1 MRESVMLREIAR
13 RVDWVLVG
21 GRWTRFSVMGTDLSP
36 RVLEIDNKGED
47 DDRIIILMIPGNP
60 GNEGFYADFGKQVLR
75 NLLERE
81 ERIGDK
87 KFNYLFYTV
96 SHLNHV
102 PMPNEVRTSGTHKH
116 HDRFLLDEQVQHKL
130 DFIREYLPKGQRV
143 YIFGH
148 SIGSYM
154 MLRVLP
160 YIKDDY
166 NIRKVV
172 GLFPT
177 VERMAI
183 SDNGRRLGRLLL
195 TLNENDWLAKA
206 ITFWIDHLPF
216 PVKRWL
222 VGFNLGKEN
231 VPIDV
236 TKSATELLHMNV
248 FRNIVHMSADELIK
262 VADLDMTLLAHK
274 DMTHMYYG
282 TCDGWVP
289 NTYGE
294 AMKQLLPNG
303 HVQFDDENCEHA
315 FVVRDGHIV
324 AKKVVHYIS

>member
-1 MRESVMLREIAR
+1 MRESVMLRDVAR

-21 GRWTRFSVMGTDLSP
+21 GKWTRFSVMGTDLSP
-36 RVLEIDNKGED
+36 SMLSIENKGED

-60 GNEGFYADFGKQVLR
+60 GNEGFYADFGRHVLK

-81 ERIGDK
+81 ERIGEK
-87 KFNYLFYTV
+87 KYNYLFYTV

-102 PMPNEVRTSGTHKH
+102 PMPHEIQHSGQHKH
-116 HDRFLLDEQVQHKL
+116 HDRFKLDEQVQHKL
-130 DFIREYLPKGQRV
+130 DFIREYLPRGQRV
-143 YIFGH
+143 YLFGH

-154 MLRVLP
+154 MLKILP

-166 NIRKVV
+166 NIRKAV

-177 VERMAI
+177 VERMAL
-183 SDNGRRLGRLLL
+183 SYNGQRLGRLLA

-206 ITFWIDHLPF
+206 ISFWVDHLPF

-222 VGFNLGKEN
+222 VGFNLGQES
-231 VPIDV
+231 VPID
-236 TKSATELLHMNV
+236 
-248 FRNIVHMSADELIK
+248 LIK
-262 VADLDMTLLAHK
+262 VTELDLTLLAHK
-274 DMTHMYYG
+274 DITHMYYG

-294 AMKQLLPNG
+294 AMKDLLPKG
-303 HVQFDDENCEHA
+303 HVIFDENDSEHA
-315 FVVRDGHIV
+315 FVIRDGDIV
-324 AKKVVHYIS
+324 AQRVINYIN